1 MNLKYW
7 KNRLKERG
15 IRYFLLDVKEKITEK
30 RIQKF
35 FFHNKL
41 TSEQKELINHFFY
54 YSYLKKRYSN
64 WLKKQSVDLSFNEPN
79 ITKIVWWCWLQGEEN
94 APLICKHCLA
104 SIRNYLP
111 DYEVKVITKDNML
124 SFVNIPDNILEKF
137 HKGLIS
143 NTHFSDILRTCLLFE
158 HGGVW
163 IDSTVLLTDNIQN
176 LLEYPLFYFKN
187 YDRGNEAIL
196 SSNWFLS
203 SSKNHPIIKLLRD
216 FLFLYWE
223 ENNGIIHYYFFH
235 FLLKILSDQFPIYNE
250 NVPTYSNIPPH
261 ILQKEQFNIYNQER
275 FEQIKQISKVHK
287 LERRVDISKHK
298 IQNTFLEHILNYK
311 F

>member
-15 IRYFLLDVKEKITEK
+15 FNYFLLDVKEKFAEK
-30 RIQKF
+30 KIQNSL
-35 FFHNKL
+35 FHKEL
-41 TSEQKELINHFFY
+41 TSEQKELINHYFY
-54 YSYLKKRYSN
+54 FSYLKKKYSL
-64 WLKKQSVDLSFNEPN
+64 WVKKQTIDLSFNKSN
-79 ITKIVWWCWLQGEEN
+79 NTKIVWWCWFQGEEN
-94 APLICKHCLA
+94 APLICKQCLA

-124 SFVNIPDNILEKF
+124 SFVNIPKNILEKF
-137 HKGLIS
+137 YKGLIT
-143 NTHFSDILRTCLLFE
+143 NTHFSDILRACLLYE

-163 IDSTVLLTDNIQN
+163 IDSTVLLTDNIQS
-176 LLEYPLFYFKN
+176 LLDYPLFYFKN

-196 SSNWFLS
+196 SSSWFLS
-203 SSKNHPIIKLLRD
+203 SSKNHPLIKLLKD

-223 ENNGIIHYYFFH
+223 ENGVLIHYYLFH

-261 ILQKEQFNIYNQER
+261 ILQKEQLNVYNQER

-287 LERRVDISKHK
+287 LERRVDILDSK
-298 IQNTFLEHILNYK
+298 IQNTMLQYILYYK